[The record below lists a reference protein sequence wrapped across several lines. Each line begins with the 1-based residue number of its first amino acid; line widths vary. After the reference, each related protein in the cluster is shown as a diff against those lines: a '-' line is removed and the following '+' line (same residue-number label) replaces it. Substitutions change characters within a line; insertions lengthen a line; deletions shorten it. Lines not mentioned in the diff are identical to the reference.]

1 MKKEFNGETWMLIIL
16 ILLSICSYWYLYE
29 NKMDKDILSKNAQL
43 EVIMQMEGEGLSNE
57 KGNLTKSAELIDQK
71 IIKKTI
77 EKVKEWLPVN

>member
-29 NKMDKDILSKNAQL
+29 NKMDKDILSKNSQL